1 MGQRFFLLTYSRSR
15 KKGLATILVVLCGI
29 MSVYIGFGVAI
40 QSQSALGLRSL
51 LVSVCHGGTAP
62 TNSTFAVQEEEEYQ
76 SLNGH
81 VKESVSIYREWKSDK
96 KYKSTLLGPDM
107 LLNVSSEVELRR
119 GFDYDE
125 VDKAILNM
133 TAMGKF
139 VLHQTWKTRCVL
151 ENKVEHMKSWLKV
164 EKKKLRVV
172 YWTDRAMDMWV
183 EQHFRGTRVQKV
195 WDMYGEAYYGSI
207 KRSDFFRALVI
218 WFYGSVYADLDISLH
233 ASLRPVLKQGLTLLV
248 YEPNKSMKIGEKYNE
263 KEESTRLMILSGLT
277 VSGSQYSPFL
287 GYYVNW
293 IVEKHLSGLSGPD
306 EFVVDATGP
315 VAEAQSLV
323 HYIERISHHDYLLRV
338 ISYEEFHAYYGTHHT
353 ESTWALENKEKV
365 NKMGCNDIATV
376 YGNDT
381 VLLPYEE

>member
-1 MGQRFFLLTYSRSR
+1 
-15 KKGLATILVVLCGI
+15 
-29 MSVYIGFGVAI
+29 MSIYIALGVII
-40 QSQSALGLRSL
+40 QSGSKLPLRSW
-51 LVSVCHGGTAP
+51 LVRVCYRETAP
-62 TNSTFAVQEEEEYQ
+62 TNSTVTVQVQKDEH
-76 SLNGH
+76 SLNGNA
-81 VKESVSIYREWKSDK
+81 KESLSIYREWERDK

-107 LLNVSSEVELRR
+107 LSNVSTEVELRA
-119 GFDYDE
+119 GFDYDD

-151 ENKVEHMKSWLKV
+151 QNKVEHMKSWLKV

-172 YWTDRAMDMWV
+172 YWTDRAMDRWV

-195 WDMYGEAYYGSI
+195 WDMYGEAFYGSI

-233 ASLRPVLKQGLTLLV
+233 SSLRPVLKQGLTLLV
-248 YEPNKSMKIGEKYNE
+248 YEPNKSIKVGEKYTK
-263 KEESTRLMILSGLT
+263 KEESTRLMILSGLA
-277 VSGSQYSPFL
+277 VSGSQFSPFL

-293 IVEKHLSGLSGPD
+293 VVEKHLTNLSKPGD
-306 EFVVDATGP
+306 FVVDATGP
-315 VAEAQSLV
+315 VAEAQALV

-338 ISYEEFHAYYGTHHT
+338 ISYEEFKAYYGAHHT
-353 ESTWALENKEKV
+353 ESTWALENKDKV
-365 NKMGCNDIATV
+365 KKMGCKDIVTV